1 MKTRGR
7 NKYDFWHTAQAGR
20 ITVPNIHAVMFASNA
35 TPALSTVKKVCYP
48 QKLSHQ
54 LSDTEPQQIKWGKE
68 NEDRATEWYTSQS
81 KLQHRELK
89 AEKCGF
95 IIDH

>member
-1 MKTRGR
+1 MTFGTQHRQEESLCQT
-7 NKYDFWHTAQAGR
+7 Y
-20 ITVPNIHAVMFASNA
+20 ICYVMSASNA

-89 AEKCGF
+89 VEKCGF